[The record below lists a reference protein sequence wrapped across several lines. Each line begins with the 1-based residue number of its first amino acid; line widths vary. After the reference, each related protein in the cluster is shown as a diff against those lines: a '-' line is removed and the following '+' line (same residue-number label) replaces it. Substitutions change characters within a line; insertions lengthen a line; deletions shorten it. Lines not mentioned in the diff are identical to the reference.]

1 MPTKARDPQH
11 GGGPDLTP
19 LFFARRVGILGLSA
33 REGTWGRVALGML
46 RQGGFDG
53 EVVAISPR
61 QPDPEIPSVASM
73 SDAGRL
79 DVVVVAVP
87 ADAVVDAV
95 AQARNADVGAV
106 VVFSSG
112 FAEESEEGRTL
123 QARLTDVAGS
133 LPVLGPN
140 CLGVVSIPG
149 RLQLSPS
156 VFVARDHGAA
166 PVGLVTQS
174 GAVGFVLADQLIRR
188 GLGFSFYASTG
199 NEACIGAPEIATWLL
214 GRSEVSVVGLYL
226 EALRDQT
233 AYRTMC
239 ATARRL
245 DKHIV
250 VLKIGRSAAAQRAA
264 LSHTASVAGEW
275 DLFEALSQDEGVT
288 VVPDEESF
296 SEAVHALCRPLTLPS
311 RPRLGVITMSGGAG
325 AMVAD
330 QLADQ
335 AEIPEFAE
343 ATRARL
349 AATGFPLAGDR
360 NPVDLGGMFGR
371 HMDLLDSVL
380 DAATEDPA
388 VDGLVL
394 YFTFGD
400 RNPDAYRGLAARVVA
415 RPVPVWMVWA
425 GAPPGEVEALAGLGR
440 VFASIP
446 ALARGMRAYPR
457 DVPTRL
463 TAILECLDTGSTESE
478 GAPGV
483 RLPDTARSPTGVVTE
498 RHAAPFLAGLGLPYV
513 ELAVARTADEAVAAA
528 ATLPPPWVL
537 KYDHPLAPHR
547 ARLGLL
553 ATDIS
558 DAAAVDRVARVLLER
573 AHTAGLAG
581 DPGCLV
587 VETQLDSVGAFSIG
601 AVFDAQL
608 GAAVVIGPG
617 GVDVEAAGAR
627 RAVAS
632 APVRATG
639 LARLVFAAEAAAG
652 CALDVEHLARAVLA
666 VSSAICSDEVT
677 EIDVNPVLVRPD
689 GTLCAVDALIVTTA
703 GAMQPDQ
710 VRS

>member
-1 MPTKARDPQH
+1 MTRTPAPHRA
-11 GGGPDLTP
+11 GGPDLTP

-46 RQGGFDG
+46 RQGGFEG

-61 QPDPEIPSVASM
+61 QPDPSVRTVSSM
-73 SDAGRL
+73 KEAGRL

-87 ADAVVDAV
+87 APAVVDAV
-95 AQARNADVGAV
+95 AQARDADVGAV

-112 FAEESEEGRTL
+112 FAEESEEGRIL
-123 QARLTDVAGS
+123 QGRLTETAGA

-140 CLGVVSIPG
+140 CLGVVSVPG

-156 VFVARDHGAA
+156 VFVAREHGAA

-226 EALRDQT
+226 EALRDLV

-245 DKHIV
+245 GKHIV

-264 LSHTASVAGEW
+264 LSHTASVTGEW

-296 SEAVHALCRPLTLPS
+296 GEAVHVLCRPLTLPS
-311 RPRLGVITMSGGAG
+311 RLRLGVITMSGGAG

-330 QLADQ
+330 QIADQ
-335 AEIPEFAE
+335 AEVPEFAS
-343 ATRARL
+343 ATRAKL
-349 AATGFPLAGDR
+349 AATGFPLAGSG

-371 HMDLLDSVL
+371 HLDLLDSVL
-380 DAATEDPA
+380 DAASEDPV

-400 RNPDAYRGLAARVVA
+400 RNPDAYRNLAARVVA
-415 RPVPVWMVWA
+415 RPLPVWMIWA
-425 GAPPGEVEALAGLGR
+425 GAPPGEVEGLAGLGR

-457 DVPTRL
+457 AIPTRL
-463 TAILECLDTGSTESE
+463 TTILESLHTESAGSTT
-478 GAPGV
+478 V
-483 RLPDTARSPTGVVTE
+483 QLPSGARSPSGVVTE

-513 ELAVARTADEAVAAA
+513 DLATARTTDEAVAAA
-528 ATLPPPWVL
+528 ASLPSPWVL
-537 KYDHPLAPHR
+537 KYDHPQAPHR

-553 ATDIS
+553 ATDIT
-558 DAAAVDRVARVLLER
+558 DAAAVDRTARLLLER
-573 AHTAGLAG
+573 AEIAGLG
-581 DPGCLV
+581 GEPGCLV
-587 VETQLDSVGAFSIG
+587 LETQLESVGAFSIG
-601 AVFDAQL
+601 AVYDSQFGPAL
-608 GAAVVIGPG
+608 VIGPG
-617 GVDVEAAGAR
+617 GIDVEVAGAR

-632 APVRATG
+632 VPVG
-639 LARLVFAAEAAAG
+639 GPGFARLAGAAEAAAG
-652 CALDVEHLARAVLA
+652 CALDLKQLAQAVRAV
-666 VSSAICSDEVT
+666 SRAILSDDVT
-677 EIDVNPVLVRPD
+677 EVDVNPVLVRPD
-689 GTLCAVDALIVTTA
+689 DTLCAVDALIVTTP
-703 GAMQPDQ
+703 GAIAPGQ
-710 VRS
+710 VNA